1 MISYIV
7 VGGVC
12 LVVGAAAGLLIGR
25 KNPGVADVA
34 VRVSEKVVK

>member
-1 MISYIV
+1 MSTIVISGIA
-7 VGGVC
+7 
-12 LVVGAAAGLLIGR
+12 LVAGFVAGLLVGR